1 VVVNVGFFGMI
12 PLFVLAAVVVAV
24 RQRGMVMGMGVPRGS
39 MLVVVA
45 ETASV
50 VVADM
55 PMVVAVLGCRVGV
68 LGLLAFSLG
77 PLPDLCHRDASF
89 RIGGYPDGPA

>member
-1 VVVNVGFFGMI
+1 MWAFGMI

-24 RQRGMVMGMGVPRGS
+24 GQRGMVMGMGVPRGS

-45 ETASV
+45 DPTGM

-55 PMVVAVLGCRVGV
+55 PMVVAMLGCRMGV
-68 LGLLAFSLG
+68 LGSLPSPRSVARTSVIVTPPSDRWLL
-77 PLPDLCHRDASF
+77 
-89 RIGGYPDGPA
+89 

>member
-1 VVVNVGFFGMI
+1 MRAVPRRFSWSRVVVNVGLFGMI

-24 RQRGMVMGMGVPRGS
+24 GQRGMVMGMGVPRGS

-45 ETASV
+45 DPTGM

-55 PMVVAVLGCRVGV
+55 PMVVAMLGCRMGV
-68 LGLLAFSLG
+68 LGLLAFSSVRCR
-77 PLPDLCHRDASF
+77 PQSS
-89 RIGGYPDGPA
+89 